1 MGANAI
7 AQPPPRRHRKAP
19 VDNVARSRAAEA
31 WLMEADIIAPHMT
44 GEFLSAVILLTLV
57 TDPFGNVALVNAML
71 RDVAPARRRLVI
83 LRECAIAFGIL
94 VLAMLF
100 GRAFLELVHLSETPL
115 SIAGG
120 VILFMIAI
128 RMVFAHPEGAFGPQ
142 RGGEPLIVP
151 LAIPL
156 IAGPSALA
164 TVMLMA
170 TREPARLGL
179 WLAALAVTM
188 AIVTA
193 VLAAGARLQRWL
205 GDAAMQGI
213 ERLMGLILTAIAV
226 EMLLGGIRAFVE
238 GL

>member
-1 MGANAI
+1 
-7 AQPPPRRHRKAP
+7 
-19 VDNVARSRAAEA
+19 
-31 WLMEADIIAPHMT
+31 MT
-44 GEFLSAVILLTLV
+44 TEILSAIILLTLV
-57 TDPFGNVALVNAML
+57 TDPFGNVPMVNAML
-71 RDVAPARRRLVI
+71 AGVSARRRVAVI
-83 LRECAIAFGIL
+83 LRECGIAFVIL
-94 VLAMLF
+94 MGFMLGGRKVLDVM
-100 GRAFLELVHLSETPL
+100 HLSETSL

-142 RGGEPLIVP
+142 AQGEPFIVP

-170 TREPARLGL
+170 TREPEKLGM
-179 WLAALAVTM
+179 WAVAITVTMALAALILVMGNA
-188 AIVTA
+188 
-193 VLAAGARLQRWL
+193 LQRWL
-205 GDAAMQGI
+205 GEKAMQAI

-238 GL
+238 GLR